1 MMSIVKYVLQ
11 NDARTRFTCYLRLH

>member
-1 MMSIVKYVLQ
+1 MSIVKYVLQ